1 MSTAPARILIADD
14 QADVLS
20 ALRLL
25 LKSEGHACVTVEG
38 PAEALDRARRESFDA
53 ALIDL
58 NYTRDTTS
66 GEEGLA
72 LLAELKRAS
81 PELSIWRS
89 GRCATALPTSS
100 RNPGTTAV
108 C

>member
-1 MSTAPARILIADD
+1 MSERPARILIADD
-14 QADVLS
+14 QTDVLQ

-25 LKSEGHACVTVEG
+25 LKSEGHACVCVER
-38 PAEALDRARRESFDA
+38 PEAAQERARAEDFDA

-72 LLAELKRAS
+72 LLAELRRAFPPS
-81 PELSIWRS
+81 CRWW
-89 GRCATALPTSS
+89 
-100 RNPGTTAV
+100 
-108 C
+108 